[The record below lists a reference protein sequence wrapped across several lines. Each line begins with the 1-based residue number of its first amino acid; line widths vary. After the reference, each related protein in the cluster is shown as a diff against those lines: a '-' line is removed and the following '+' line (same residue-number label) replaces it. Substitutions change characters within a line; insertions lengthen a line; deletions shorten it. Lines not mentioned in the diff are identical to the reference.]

1 MALCSVAC
9 GIGVV
14 TAIAVGVF
22 LFEQEELERAV
33 TDQINSKTDPAEI
46 AFRRVEAATHR
57 LGFADARFVAA
68 SQTHVPEYEECVVI
82 EVSGTHYAFPLVL
95 LSNIKTHVVNCQL
108 DSLNLAVTYCDLR
121 DSARV
126 LQRTDSTQPL
136 SAAATRFDRDRKQMI
151 LRIDGEKYPQMSPDI
166 PLADLPFQRV
176 KCERNQRFPNVVA
189 RKFFPLEHQ
198 HLSTMLSQNSCR
210 CAACRTAADDQDV
223 VFAGCRHDA

>member
-68 SQTHVPEYEECVVI
+68 SQTHVPEYEECVII

-176 KCERNQRFPNVVA
+176 KWGDWIADHPKTMVLVGRND
-189 RKFFPLEHQ
+189 
-198 HLSTMLSQNSCR
+198 
-210 CAACRTAADDQDV
+210 DDQSAV
-223 VFAGCRHDA
+223 TAPAAETPGTQSGR